1 MKMTVLFDLRSG
13 VSGDMLLSALL
24 HVYRNKGKD
33 AENFLSKIEQAAS
46 VMSPTRISMQDIE
59 RLGMDGISIDVE
71 WDPLRKDHIHGVEMI
86 EFINVGLRK
95 ISANDRVQKMC
106 MRMMKNILE
115 AEMIAHQCRTIED
128 VHLHE
133 TGTPDTL
140 VDIIGISLLFEEL
153 QFDGEWVKA
162 TPLSL
167 GGGTVDTSHGEL
179 EVPVPAV
186 RAMIGSIPVRSGPVE
201 GELATPTGVAAIQ
214 SFIEIWMEYSELGND
229 GVIEGKRIGTG
240 AGKREYPTFANM
252 LNIWEISS

>member
-1 MKMTVLFDLRSG
+1 MTLLFDLRSG

-24 HVYRNKGKD
+24 HAYRNEGKD
-33 AENFLSKIEQAAS
+33 VKKVLGRIEQAAS
-46 VMSPTRISMQDIE
+46 IMSPTRITMSDIE

-71 WDPLRKDHIHGVEMI
+71 WNPLPKDHIHGVEMM

-95 ISANDRVQKMC
+95 IAANDRVRKMSI
-106 MRMMKNILE
+106 RMMKNILE
-115 AEMIAHQCRTIED
+115 AEMVAHQCRTTED

-140 VDIIGISLLFEEL
+140 VDIIGISLLFDEL

-186 RAMIGSIPVRSGPVE
+186 RAMIGSVPARSGPVE

-214 SFIEIWMEYSELGND
+214 SFIEIWLEYSELGDD
-229 GVIEGKRIGTG
+229 GAIEGKRKGSG
-240 AGKREYPTFANM
+240 AGKREYPTFTNM
-252 LNIWEISS
+252 LHIWEIPS